1 MAVTTINIPSQNVVQ
16 TTAEWATDVTVYS
29 DKFVLWVSD
38 AFYGATDQMQF
49 KKADG
54 VQTFANLDFM
64 PIGAGGGT
72 DSVMIEY
79 MNTNGT
85 ALADTQDY
93 FIAVGTSLGATINS
107 STPEPIPTGTV
118 VEAYISTYNG
128 STFGSSESITLTL
141 VDQAGTSIGVISTA
155 VKFDARN
162 NFLKETVSIPVT
174 EGNTFIKIDV
184 PVMVTN
190 PSSAKII
197 VNLKIEL

>member
-1 MAVTTINIPSQNVVQ
+1 MATTTINIPSQNIVQ
-16 TTAEWATDVTVYS
+16 TTAQWGADVMVYS
-29 DKFVLWVSD
+29 DKHVLWVSD

-79 MNTNGT
+79 MNTNGN
-85 ALADTQDY
+85 ALADSQDY
-93 FIAVGTSLGATINS
+93 FVSTGTTMGNTINS

-128 STFGSSESITLTL
+128 STFGTTETITLTL
-141 VDQAGTSIGVISTA
+141 VDETGASIGVIATDIT
-155 VKFDARN
+155 FDARN
-162 NFLKETVSIPVT
+162 RFFKKTLSIAVT
-174 EGNTFIKIDV
+174 EGRTFVKVDV

>member
-1 MAVTTINIPSQNVVQ
+1 
-16 TTAEWATDVTVYS
+16 
-29 DKFVLWVSD
+29 
-38 AFYGATDQMQF
+38 MQF

-85 ALADTQDY
+85 ALADSQDY
-93 FIAVGTSLGATINS
+93 FIAVGTGLGATINS

-141 VDQAGTSIGVISTA
+141 VDQAGTSIGVVSTA

-190 PSSAKII
+190 PASAKII

>member
-1 MAVTTINIPSQNVVQ
+1 MGTTTINIPSQNIVQ
-16 TTAEWATDVTVYS
+16 TTAQWGADVTVYS
-29 DKFVLWVSD
+29 NKHVLWVSD

-49 KKADG
+49 KKSDG

-64 PIGAGGGT
+64 PIGAGGS

-85 ALADTQDY
+85 ALADNQDY
-93 FIAVGTSLGATINS
+93 FIAVGTTLGNTINS

-128 STFGSSESITLTL
+128 STFGTSEPLTLTL
-141 VDQAGTSIGVISTA
+141 VDETGASLGVIATD
-155 VKFDARN
+155 VTWTARN
-162 NFLKETVSIPVT
+162 SFFKKTLNIAVT
-174 EGNTFIKIDV
+174 EGRTFIKIDV

-190 PSSAKII
+190 PSSAKLI

>member
-1 MAVTTINIPSQNVVQ
+1 MAVTVNIPSQNIVK
-16 TTAEWATDVTVYS
+16 TTAQWSSDSTVYS
-29 DKFVLWVSD
+29 DKYVLWVSD
-38 AFYGATDQMQF
+38 LFYSSTDQMQF

-54 VQTFANLDFM
+54 VQTFASLDFM
-64 PIGAGGGT
+64 PIGAGGGGT

-85 ALADTQDY
+85 ALADFQDY
-93 FIAVGTSLGATINS
+93 FIAVGTGLGATINS

-118 VEAYISTYNG
+118 KEAYISTYNG
-128 STFGSSESITLTL
+128 STFGTSESVTLSL
-141 VDQAGTSIGVISTA
+141 VDESGTVLGVVSTA

-162 NFLKETVSIPVT
+162 NFLKETLNISVT

-184 PVMVTN
+184 PSMVTN
-190 PSSAKII
+190 PASAKII

>member
-1 MAVTTINIPSQNVVQ
+1 MPTTTINIDSQNVVQ
-16 TTAEWATDVTVYS
+16 TTAQWGADSTVYA
-29 DKFVLWVSD
+29 DTFVLWVSD
-38 AFYGATDQMQF
+38 VFYGATDQMQF

-64 PIGAGGGT
+64 PIGAGGA

-79 MNTNGT
+79 MNTNGN
-85 ALADTQDY
+85 ALADSQDY
-93 FIAVGTSLGATINS
+93 FVSTGTTMGNTINS

-128 STFGSSESITLTL
+128 STFGTTETITLTL
-141 VDQAGTSIGVISTA
+141 VDETGASIGVIATDIT
-155 VKFDARN
+155 FDARN
-162 NFLKETVSIPVT
+162 RFFKKTLSIATT
-174 EGNTFIKIDV
+174 EGRTFVKVDV